1 MAVTVKKATLWRKE
15 VENRPGELA
24 DTLEPLVG
32 AGADLKVVMG
42 YRYGP
47 GDSKAAIEL
56 YPVAGRKALAAAKQ
70 AGLSGSTIP
79 TLVVEGDDKPGLGHA
94 IAKALADAEDQP
106 GLRDRAGDR
115 PALFG
120 GVRLRE
126 RGRRYQSRAA
136 DQEGSAGGT
145 QVAMS
150 RTSRR

>member
-24 DTLEPLVG
+24 STLEPLVG

-56 YPVAGRKALAAAKQ
+56 YPVAGRKALAAAQQ
-70 AGLSGSTIP
+70 AGLSGSAIA

-94 IAKALADAEDQP
+94 IAKELADAKINLSFVIAQ
-106 GLRDRAGDR
+106 
-115 PALFG
+115 
-120 GVRLRE
+120 VV
-126 RGRRYQSRAA
+126 GRRYAAVFGFENEADATKAARLIKKATPAARKSR
-136 DQEGSAGGT
+136 
-145 QVAMS
+145 
-150 RTSRR
+150 

>member
-24 DTLEPLVG
+24 NTLETLVT

-47 GDSKAAIEL
+47 GESKAAIEL

-70 AGLSGSTIP
+70 AGLSGSAIP

-94 IAKALADAEDQP
+94 IAKAMADAGINLAFLIAQ
-106 GLRDRAGDR
+106 
-115 PALFG
+115 
-120 GVRLRE
+120 VV
-126 RGRRYQSRAA
+126 GRRYSAVFGFESEADAA
-136 DQEGSAGGT
+136 KA
-145 QVAMS
+145 A
-150 RTSRR
+150 RLIKKAAPAARKAR